1 MKTANRRENDK
12 YFELVRAFPLRPI
25 RTEADAEQAIAV
37 LTRISLSKPE
47 EKMEDGERD
56 YSEALTLLVQQF
68 ERGRTNSALPRLSP
82 IDRLKFLMNERGM
95 SINDLGRVI
104 GSQPNASLILHGK
117 RSMSKTQ
124 IIKLSHHFA
133 VSPGLFIE

>member
-1 MKTANRRENDK
+1 
-12 YFELVRAFPLRPI
+12 
-25 RTEADAEQAIAV
+25 
-37 LTRISLSKPE
+37 
-47 EKMEDGERD
+47 MEDGERD